1 MARAKGPRYGRAAS
15 RGLAPHPLSRWRV
28 RTQGEPQGKHPGDP
42 ALLLGFTNLPAE
54 SAAREVAR
62 LRDAIG
68 S

>member
-28 RTQGEPQGKHPGDP
+28 RTQGKKGGDP